1 LRKYKIIILLLHKT
15 LLNQLDM
22 RNFVLILILIISNTV
37 SYCQI
42 IKGTV
47 LDEKTKSPIGFASV
61 YFNGTFDGTISDE
74 KGYFELNRS
83 KHLIMPLTISA
94 VGYYSNM
101 LTDFSSTKSINI
113 YLKSKEYVLQ
123 EAVVKSKSLKAL
135 RKRYLR
141 LFKEEF
147 LGLSDNSLKCK
158 ILNEEDI
165 TFNYYKDKDTLRAFA
180 SKPLLIENKSL
191 GYRVTYYLDKF
202 EYYWK
207 YGAIF
212 FSGNIAFNE
221 DDLNPENLKSY
232 TENRKDTYWGS
243 RMHFFRTLSLNDSI
257 IKGFTITNSKSKLLK
272 LRDIVVQDS
281 SENRYLY
288 YPNGFKITCSRGIS
302 YVNTL
307 KKYVYFDKTGYFD
320 GAGINWV
327 GNMGDQRVADWLPY
341 EYKTEK

>member
-1 LRKYKIIILLLHKT
+1 MKYS
-15 LLNQLDM
+15 
-22 RNFVLILILIISNTV
+22 VLIFLLIISSTV
-37 SYCQI
+37 VYSQVV
-42 IKGTV
+42 KGIV
-47 LDEKTKSPIGFASV
+47 RDEITKNPIGFASV
-61 YFNGTFDGTISDE
+61 YFNGTFDGTVCDE

-83 KHLIMPLTISA
+83 KHLTMPLTISA
-94 VGYYSNM
+94 IGYYSI
-101 LTDFSSTKSINI
+101 LLSDFLSTKSIDI
-113 YLKSKEYVLQ
+113 YLKSKEYVLK

-165 TFNYYKDKDTLRAFA
+165 TFNYFKDKDTLKAFA

-191 GYRVTYYLDKF
+191 GYKVTYYLDKF

-212 FSGNIAFNE
+212 FSGNIVFKE
-221 DDLNPENLKSY
+221 DDLNPDNLKTY

-257 IKGFTITNSKSKLLK
+257 IKGFAITNSTSKLLR

-288 YPNGFKITCSRGIS
+288 YPKGFKITCSKGIS

-307 KKYVYFDKTGYFD
+307 KKYVYFDKSGYFD
-320 GAGINWV
+320 GSGINWV
-327 GNMGDQRVADWLPY
+327 GNMGDQRIADWLPY
-341 EYKTEK
+341 EYKPEK